1 MVNKNKQNKGF
12 IAILSLLIIATI
24 SIIIAMTLLKDGVDN
39 ASLSI
44 SSIHYEN
51 AKLNS
56 TICLED
62 SLIRMKMED
71 QFNQNL
77 NYTFDTGQS
86 CSSNIQWYTPQ
97 QTGVGRWETLV
108 DLEVSGTSNNFTR
121 SFDYELK
128 IKKTSVNQTDGS
140 LEYVNNIDIISITEL
155 SS

>member
-1 MVNKNKQNKGF
+1 MVSKDNHSKGF

-24 SIIIAMTLLKDGVDN
+24 SMVIAMTLLKDGVDN

-51 AKLNS
+51 AELNS

-62 SLIRMKMED
+62 TLIRMQMEE

-77 NYTFDTGQS
+77 NYTLETGQS
-86 CSSNIQWYTPQ
+86 CSSIIQWYSPQ
-97 QTGVGRWETLV
+97 QTGSGRWETLV

-128 IKKTSVNQTDGS
+128 VKKSSVNYTDGTV
-140 LEYVNNIDIISITEL
+140 EYINNIDIISITEL
-155 SS
+155 NS